1 MVALITFYRLARP
14 VLRSYNILRKF
25 LVIKVIIF
33 LTVLYVLAIL
43 ADSIVRVHA
52 RATLLPRVY
61 SS

>member
-33 LTVLYVLAIL
+33 LTVMYAPLDRLCSL
-43 ADSIVRVHA
+43 RGTSG
-52 RATLLPRVY
+52 
-61 SS
+61 